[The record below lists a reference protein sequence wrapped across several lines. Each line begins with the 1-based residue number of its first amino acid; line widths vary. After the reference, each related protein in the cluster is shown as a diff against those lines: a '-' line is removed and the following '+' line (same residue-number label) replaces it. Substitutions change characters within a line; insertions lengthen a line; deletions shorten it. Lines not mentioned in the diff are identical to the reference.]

1 MKKLLCIYIL
11 VLFGLQ
17 AELAR
22 AQGQASSRATASMSA
37 EVIYTATAQA
47 QSQLNFGHCAP
58 GPAGGQVQISPEG
71 TVNTEGSVVMISNA
85 QTPAR
90 FYITGI
96 QDKAFSISLSDGPT
110 VLNHNGSTNTMLVHG
125 WDSTPAPD
133 ETWKLDGG
141 ALGVNVGAV
150 LDINNM
156 NDNPVGLYTGFY
168 SIIFNYH

>member
-1 MKKLLCIYIL
+1 MKKLLFIL
-11 VLFGLQ
+11 LGMYFGFQTQNVLG
-17 AELAR
+17 
-22 AQGQASSRATASMSA
+22 QGQASARSTASVSA
-37 EVIYTATAQA
+37 EVIYTTTAQA
-47 QSQLNFGHCAP
+47 GSQLNFGHCAP
-58 GPAGGQVQISPEG
+58 GPSGGQVQISPGGEID
-71 TVNTEGSVVMISNA
+71 TKGSVVMISNA
-85 QTPAR
+85 QSPAK

-96 QDKAFSISLSDGPT
+96 QDKAFSISLSKGPT
-110 VLNHNGSTNTMLVHG
+110 VLNHIGSSNTMLVHG

-150 LDINNM
+150 LDVNNL